1 MWVYLLVDEY
11 PRILCRVTKKP
22 IIFNHTLK
30 IPNIFTTKITK
41 GKIMANSNLLKEAIA
56 DAKAVRET
64 AIANAKIALEEAFT
78 PRLQSILSQK
88 LTAEM
93 EGEEEDTELEEENV
107 VEATEEV
114 NEEEAE
120 EESTETV
127 EESTEEVTEE
137 TVTEEEESEEGEEV
151 SEGEESEEEEVSE
164 GEYNA
169 DGEEEVVA
177 EEAAEEEDE
186 DELDLE
192 SIIRELEEELD
203 DEEEEEVHGIAND
216 VVDGHE
222 DEMHEEEDEKSAEI
236 AELKA
241 RLAELEGE
249 EEMHE
254 EESEEEMHDDE
265 EIDLDEILREMG
277 YGDDEE
283 EEVNEEEESD
293 ELDVAKAELE
303 EAITTI
309 KVLKKTINE
318 VNLLN
323 AKLLYTNKL
332 FRSYELTNE
341 QKHKVVETLDRTGN
355 VREVKLVFSTLA
367 ESFKFTGTTKKTKQT
382 AKLTESFASKPVAST
397 APSKEVITESTNT
410 MADRFKQLANIK

>member
-1 MWVYLLVDEY
+1 
-11 PRILCRVTKKP
+11 
-22 IIFNHTLK
+22 
-30 IPNIFTTKITK
+30 
-41 GKIMANSNLLKEAIA
+41 MANSNLLKEAIA

-88 LTAEM
+88 LQQEM
-93 EGEEEDTELEEENV
+93 NEEEEE
-107 VEATEEV
+107 EEV
-114 NEEEAE
+114 NEEYGVEDTSDADSSKIDGDNKQPQDKVNNSSDLAKTNPDTDVETAE
-120 EESTETV
+120 VGLEP
-127 EESTEEVTEE
+127 EEVEKASVSE
-137 TVTEEEESEEGEEV
+137 GEEESEEA
-151 SEGEESEEEEVSE
+151 EEVSE
-164 GEYNA
+164 GEYN
-169 DGEEEVVA
+169 DEGEEEITTES
-177 EEAAEEEDE
+177 EEEEEDE

-192 SIIRELEEELD
+192 SIIRELEGELEGDLEEELD
-203 DEEEEEVHGIAND
+203 DEEEGEVEDIASD
-216 VVDGHE
+216 VVDSHE
-222 DEMHEEEDEKSAEI
+222 DEMHDEEEVEETYS
-236 AELKA
+236 
-241 RLAELEGE
+241 EGE
-249 EEMHE
+249 ESDE
-254 EESEEEMHDDE
+254 DE

-283 EEVNEEEESD
+283 EVNEEEESEED
-293 ELDVAKAELE
+293 NSELEEAKAELA
-303 EAITTI
+303 EAISTI
-309 KVLKKTINE
+309 KSLKGTINE

-341 QKHKVVETLDRTGN
+341 QKHKVVETLDRTSN

-367 ESFKFTGTTKKTKQT
+367 ESLKMGGTARKQKQT

>member
-1 MWVYLLVDEY
+1 
-11 PRILCRVTKKP
+11 
-22 IIFNHTLK
+22 
-30 IPNIFTTKITK
+30 
-41 GKIMANSNLLKEAIA
+41 MANSNLLKEAIA

-93 EGEEEDTELEEENV
+93 EEEGDED
-107 VEATEEV
+107 EV
-114 NEEEAE
+114 NEEYGVEDTSDADSSKIDGDNKQPQDKVNNSSDVAKTNPDTDVETAE
-120 EESTETV
+120 VGLEPDEV
-127 EESTEEVTEE
+127 EKAK
-137 TVTEEEESEEGEEV
+137 V
-151 SEGEESEEEEVSE
+151 SEGEESEEEAEEVSE
-164 GEYNA
+164 GEYNEE
-169 DGEEEVVA
+169 GEEEITA
-177 EEAAEEEDE
+177 ESEEISEEEDE

-192 SIIRELEEELD
+192 SIIRELEGELEEELD
-203 DEEEEEVHGIAND
+203 DEEEAEVEDIASD
-216 VVDGHE
+216 VVDGH
-222 DEMHEEEDEKSAEI
+222 
-236 AELKA
+236 
-241 RLAELEGE
+241 E

-254 EESEEEMHDDE
+254 EEESEEEVEETYSEGEESDDE

-277 YGDDEE
+277 YGDDESEE
-283 EEVNEEEESD
+283 EEVEEAVEESN
-293 ELDVAKAELE
+293 ELEEAKAELE
-303 EAITTI
+303 EAMSTI
-309 KVLKKTINE
+309 KSLKGTINE

-341 QKHKVVETLDRTGN
+341 QKMKVVETLDRTGN

-367 ESFKFTGTTKKTKQT
+367 ESFKFTGTTKKQKQT